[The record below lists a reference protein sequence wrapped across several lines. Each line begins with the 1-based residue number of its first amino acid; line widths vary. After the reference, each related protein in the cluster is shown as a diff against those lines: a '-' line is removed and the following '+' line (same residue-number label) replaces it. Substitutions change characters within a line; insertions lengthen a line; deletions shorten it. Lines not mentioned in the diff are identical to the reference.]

1 MNELIIVKTIAT
13 LIDDE
18 GFEVLTETNTELFCE
33 VKSASYIDSYG
44 SEKHDVRASIEFVM
58 RKEDFEECRQ
68 TINEKHYYP
77 SIVIYDGARYEL
89 VRWRYIDGM
98 KASMICG

>member
-1 MNELIIVKTIAT
+1 MNEIIKVKTIST
-13 LIDDE
+13 SLDDE
-18 GFEVLTETNTELFCE
+18 GFEVLTETDRELFCE

-58 RKEDFEECRQ
+58 RKEDFDECRQ

-98 KASMICG
+98 RASMICG